1 MKAAVIGATGYTGQ
15 VLLRL
20 LENHPKIK
28 TIIPV
33 SSSKTGTPLSAAD
46 PAIGKALKKTADV
59 DSKYVSVAQ
68 AVEMEPDV
76 VFAALPHLKSAAP
89 SSLIYQPISVLKTA
103 LFFAKLTDK
112 NRPAPI
118 CWTVPF
124 SGWLRFTRKKSKKRL

>member
-46 PAIGKALKKTADV
+46 PAIGKTLKKTADV
-59 DSKYVSVAQ
+59 GSKYVSVAQ
-68 AVEMEPDV
+68 AVEMEPEV
-76 VFAALPHLKSAAP
+76 VFAALPHLKSAEVCAP
-89 SSLIYQPISVLKTA
+89 
-103 LFFAKLTDK
+103 FFDRAVVIDLSADFRIKD
-112 NRPAPI
+112 RAVFRAI
-118 CWTVPF
+118 C
-124 SGWLRFTRKKSKKRL
+124 